1 MNPIEGI
8 GASYLGKADRKW
20 PQAQN
25 VIEAITL
32 DRNCN
37 AEGKLLDG
45 TKFDCLF
52 DTGCTSALMTMKF
65 YAKNKILHKAQKLSS
80 TVQHITVGNGQN
92 VPVQFI
98 VPVQVI
104 FGEHLLSS
112 TVWLLIPLTV
122 AKW

>member
-20 PQAQN
+20 PQAHN
-25 VIEAITL
+25 MTEAITL
-32 DRNCN
+32 DRNCY

-80 TVQHITVGNGQN
+80 TVQHITVGNGQK

-98 VPVQVI
+98 VLVQVI
-104 FGEHLLSS
+104 FGEHLFEFYCMVIDTPDSC
-112 TVWLLIPLTV
+112 
-122 AKW
+122 